1 MHEKGYL
8 AIQPSLKSPAL
19 PFTERAHTY
28 QIHLVRPPRP
38 MPTAKDRR
46 RFATLE
52 QHLSLPLVGYYG
64 KFLIGRFRDL
74 GWQENKPAIAPN
86 MKKARKQVIHIPLH
100 LRARI

>member
-1 MHEKGYL
+1 
-8 AIQPSLKSPAL
+8 
-19 PFTERAHTY
+19 
-28 QIHLVRPPRP
+28 

-74 GWQENKPAIAPN
+74 GWQENKPAFASYS
-86 MKKARKQVIHIPLH
+86 KKTRKQVSQVIHIPLH
-100 LRARI
+100 LRARIQNTDGCLD